1 MTLTTGPHQPPRP
14 ANRFLEKFIQ
24 FVVKDG
30 KNTDNQLIM
39 CKNLILVAVCSIL
52 FQAPAFAAQAS
63 DETIAVYKAAIEAF
77 KAVEHPFAGKG
88 SALVEMYGRNTGS
101 RKRMLDFMFKGDL
114 SRSTRFSMKEGK
126 RDIREITWVVGEKC
140 AVTRNYSG
148 GTSVQRNPPHQFYH
162 QLGYDFNPNTFML
175 WYNTPLTVHT
185 ERLLDG
191 PATLSAK
198 MDSDGILHLI
208 SDYKDQNVN
217 QQLVVSVN
225 PNMGYRLVG
234 SLAIMERIDRPSRN
248 HTDFLEVQWDKYES
262 SWYVKSA
269 KFASYAGI
277 HSPEDRA
284 SLDPGNLRRSI
295 AVTVTEF
302 HPNVEIRNSE
312 FTLNG
317 LKLPV
322 GTPVVDKISGIIYR
336 IGSGPQSTD
345 TLQKP
350 LLEAESDKSIKNQVD
365 TKSIKQDTTDID
377 KQTEPEKETSIFNEE
392 STQESMADTPNHQH
406 KHRNFLI
413 IIALFVGI
421 ILITAIGWR
430 LLTRIK

>member
-1 MTLTTGPHQPPRP
+1 
-14 ANRFLEKFIQ
+14 
-24 FVVKDG
+24 
-30 KNTDNQLIM
+30 M
-39 CKNLILVAVCSIL
+39 CKHLILVAVCSIL

-63 DETIAVYKAAIEAF
+63 DETIAVYKAAIVAF
-77 KAVEHPFAGKG
+77 KAVEHPFTGKG
-88 SALVEMYGRNTGS
+88 SALVEMYVRNIPLLTGE
-101 RKRMLDFMFKGDL
+101 KKFDFMFKGDL
-114 SRSTRFSMKEGK
+114 SRSTRFSMEEGK
-126 RDIREITWVVGEKC
+126 RDLREITWVVGEKC

-148 GTSVQRNPPHQFYH
+148 GASVQRNPPHQFYH

-185 ERLLDG
+185 ERVLDG
-191 PATLSAK
+191 PATLSTK
-198 MDSDGILHLI
+198 IDSDGILHLI
-208 SDYKDQNVN
+208 ADYKDSKTAAH
-217 QQLVVSVN
+217 SVIFVD
-225 PNMGYRLVG
+225 PAKEYRLVG
-234 SLAIMERIDRPSRN
+234 GLRISERFEQPSRN
-248 HTDFLEVQWDKYES
+248 HTDFLEVQWDKFES
-262 SWYVKSA
+262 SWYVKAA
-269 KFASYAGI
+269 KFASYAGV

-284 SLDPGNLRRSI
+284 SLGPSDLRRSI
-295 AVTVTEF
+295 AVTITEF
-302 HPNVEIRNSE
+302 HPNVEISDSE

-365 TKSIKQDTTDID
+365 IKDVKQDTTAIAE
-377 KQTEPEKETSIFNEE
+377 QAESEKKTSISTEE
-392 STQESMADTPNHQH
+392 SAQESRADTLNHQH
-406 KHRNFLI
+406 KNRNFLI

-421 ILITAIGWR
+421 ILIMAIGWR

>member
-1 MTLTTGPHQPPRP
+1 
-14 ANRFLEKFIQ
+14 
-24 FVVKDG
+24 
-30 KNTDNQLIM
+30 M
-39 CKNLILVAVCSIL
+39 CKHLILVTVCFISL
-52 FQAPAFAAQAS
+52 QAPAFASQTS

-77 KAVEHPFAGKG
+77 KAVEHPFTGKG
-88 SALVEMYGRNTGS
+88 SALVETYVRNNRLKTGE
-101 RKRMLDFMFKGDL
+101 KKFDFMFKGDL
-114 SRSTRFSMKEGK
+114 SRSVRFGIKEGQL
-126 RDIREITWVVGEKC
+126 EQPEMLWATGEKC
-140 AVTRNYSG
+140 SITYNYSG
-148 GTSVQRNPPHQFYH
+148 GASVQRYPPSQFYH
-162 QLGYDFNPNTFML
+162 QLGYDFNPSTFML
-175 WYNTPLTVHT
+175 WYRTPFTVHT

-191 PATLSAK
+191 PSTLSAK

-234 SLAIMERIDRPSRN
+234 SLAIMERFNQPFRN
-248 HTDFLEVQWDKYES
+248 HTDFLQVQWDKYES
-262 SWYVKSA
+262 SWYVKST

-284 SLDPGNLRRSI
+284 SLEPDNLRMSTT
-295 AVTVTEF
+295 VTVTEF
-302 HPNVEIRNSE
+302 HPNVEISDSE

-350 LLEAESDKSIKNQVD
+350 LLEAESAKSIKNQVD
-365 TKSIKQDTTDID
+365 IKDVKQDTTAIG
-377 KQTEPEKETSIFNEE
+377 ERAESEKKTSISNEE
-392 STQESMADTPNHQH
+392 STQESMADTPNHPH
-406 KHRNFLI
+406 KQRNVLI
-413 IIALFVGI
+413 IVTLFVGI
-421 ILITAIGWR
+421 ILVLVIGWR

>member
-1 MTLTTGPHQPPRP
+1 MSYDTKWIRKVNCL
-14 ANRFLEKFIQ
+14 L
-24 FVVKDG
+24 G
-30 KNTDNQLIM
+30 KRIAKSSQTMLIH
-39 CKNLILVAVCSIL
+39 KTWILILLLLVLVLNSP
-52 FQAPAFAAQAS
+52 PAFASQPS
-63 DETIAVYKAAIEAF
+63 DDTIAVYKAAIEAF
-77 KAVEHPFAGKG
+77 KAVEHPFTGKG

-162 QLGYDFNPNTFML
+162 QLGYDFNPSTFMQC
-175 WYNTPLTVHT
+175 YSTPLTVHT
-185 ERLLDG
+185 ERVLDG
-191 PATLSAK
+191 PATLSTK

-208 SDYKDQNVN
+208 TDYKNQNTY
-217 QQLVVSVN
+217 QRQFISVDT
-225 PNMGYRLVG
+225 NMGYRQVG
-234 SLAIMERIDRPSRN
+234 FVSIMERFDRPDRN
-248 HTDFLEVQWDKYES
+248 HTDFLEIQWDKYES
-262 SWYVKSA
+262 SWYVKAA

-277 HSPEDRA
+277 HSSEDIS
-284 SLDPGNLRRSI
+284 SLDPGNLRRSTE
-295 AVTVTEF
+295 VTITEF
-302 HPNVEIRNSE
+302 HPNVEISNSE

-365 TKSIKQDTTDID
+365 TKSNKQDTTDID
-377 KQTEPEKETSIFNEE
+377 KQTEPEKETSISDEE
-392 STQESMADTPNHQH
+392 STQESIADTLNHQH
-406 KHRNFLI
+406 TKRNVLL

-421 ILITAIGWR
+421 IAVLFIGMK
-430 LLTRIK
+430 LLLVLKAR